1 MSPLSC
7 PHTLRMRM
15 LIAVV
20 FAVWILSPHLMP
32 NSLLLPQAFT
42 QNIPN
47 FTKQVSSSGQ
57 TNATEPSVA
66 VDRSDGTVYV
76 AWQASGTHVARSD
89 DGGRTFFE
97 TPISNPF
104 GSDVGEL
111 GVRGGGPTPSGTDR
125 GYVFS
130 FLELPLGLP

>member
-1 MSPLSC
+1 MSLLSC

-47 FTKQVSSSGQ
+47 FTKICRLAGQ
-57 TNATEPSVA
+57 RHAR
-66 VDRSDGTVYV
+66 RSF
-76 AWQASGTHVARSD
+76 R
-89 DGGRTFFE
+89 
-97 TPISNPF
+97 
-104 GSDVGEL
+104 
-111 GVRGGGPTPSGTDR
+111 
-125 GYVFS
+125 
-130 FLELPLGLP
+130 